1 MLTVISPAKTLDFD
15 TPVSTN
21 KYSEPRFLDQSQQ
34 LIEQLKKLSSQEIAN
49 LMKISDKLAG
59 LNMARFQQW
68 QTPFTE
74 ENAKQAILA
83 FKGDVYTG
91 LAAETLDDKGLDFA
105 QQHLRILS
113 GLYGVLRPLDLMQ
126 PYRLEMGTTFQND
139 AGRDLYSFWGDQ
151 IRQSLEAEPAL
162 KDGVLINLA
171 SNEYFKAVDA
181 KKLKATI
188 ITPVFKDWKNGQYKM
203 ISFYAKKARGLMSRY
218 IIDQQINTPEKL
230 KQFDS
235 DGYRY
240 SEEMS
245 QKNDWVF
252 IRDNN

>member
-83 FKGDVYTG
+83 FKGDVYTC
-91 LAAETLDDKGLDFA
+91 L
-105 QQHLRILS
+105 
-113 GLYGVLRPLDLMQ
+113 LYTSPS
-126 PYRLEMGTTFQND
+126 P
-139 AGRDLYSFWGDQ
+139 RDS
-151 IRQSLEAEPAL
+151 
-162 KDGVLINLA
+162 
-171 SNEYFKAVDA
+171 
-181 KKLKATI
+181 
-188 ITPVFKDWKNGQYKM
+188 
-203 ISFYAKKARGLMSRY
+203 
-218 IIDQQINTPEKL
+218 
-230 KQFDS
+230 
-235 DGYRY
+235 
-240 SEEMS
+240 
-245 QKNDWVF
+245 
-252 IRDNN
+252 